1 MRVVGRQGSRP
12 IDRRAMPWLA
22 TVAWAVVIGLL
33 ALRLVASLHGAP
45 SGATI
50 REGPDG
56 VYVAEVQVGSL
67 AWFLRITP
75 GDVYIPWPDGGGGQV
90 VGPDW
95 DVDIPETLPP
105 LSWWPV
111 LAAIAA
117 LVVALVGHAAVPSL
131 AVVAM
136 VGATTLLL
144 WDLVGAIVM
153 PLALAV
159 VAVPTLV
166 LGMRWLMG
174 APRGRRRVAFA
185 AAIVGAIALEA
196 GALATA
202 TRDTWRA
209 VWGGATLIPAV
220 LAIAVAGIMWAI
232 AVRRSL
238 AGVDA
243 TSRSFAN
250 AMVATTAAGRVA
262 LWSVSERSRDE
273 RARWVHDTV
282 LPRLSTA
289 IREIDSG
296 HEATGSGVLARLVD
310 DLRAGLEQEQLT
322 VLRAGGMGAALNDA
336 LEEAR
341 AEGFAC
347 DLSIEGADARP
358 PWPVVVAAWRVAQEA
373 ITNARQH
380 SGGDRIAVTLVM
392 GDDRLVLD
400 VSDDG
405 VGLDHEALARRRGH
419 IGKQAMARAAEAVG
433 AAVRLMPAAPRGLT
447 VRFGWPP

>member
-1 MRVVGRQGSRP
+1 M
-12 IDRRAMPWLA
+12 AWLA
-22 TVAWAVVIGLL
+22 VIALLVVRLL
-33 ALRLVASLHGAP
+33 ASIQDVP

-50 REGPDG
+50 RDGPDG
-56 VYVAEVQVGSL
+56 LYVADVQVGSL
-67 AWFLRITP
+67 AWFLGITP
-75 GDVYIPWPDGGGGQV
+75 GHTYTPSADGGGGLV
-90 VGPDW
+90 VGTER
-95 DVDIPETLPP
+95 DVELPETLPP
-105 LSWWPV
+105 YPWWPLV
-111 LAAIAA
+111 AAMAA
-117 LVVALVGHAAVPSL
+117 LVVALVSHAAAPSL

-144 WDLVGAIVM
+144 WELVGAIVM

-166 LGMRWLMG
+166 LGMRWLMV
-174 APRGRRRVAFA
+174 APRGRPRVAFA
-185 AAIVGAIALEA
+185 AAILGAIALEA

-209 VWGGATLIPAV
+209 VWGGATVIPAV

-250 AMVATTAAGRVA
+250 AMVATTTAGRVA
-262 LWSVSERSRDE
+262 LWSASERSRDE

-282 LPRLSTA
+282 LPRLSTG

-296 HEATGSGVLARLVD
+296 HEATGSGVLSRLVD

-347 DLSIEGADARP
+347 DLSIDGTDARP

-373 ITNARQH
+373 IANARQH

-419 IGKQAMARAAEAVG
+419 IGMQAMARAAEAVG
-433 AAVRLMPAAPRGLT
+433 AAVRFMPATPRGLT